1 MGRGRLV
8 TRLSTALVN
17 NPTGLVVAGRMMEAL
32 ELARSLAGGGRVQKL
47 SSAANQLFRIY
58 TPGGPSLIKVYD
70 TDGLER
76 REHRALNAVAGLP
89 GVPDVVDRGSEEGLS
104 WVRFRDPGR
113 WNLATLPGNLDAMR
127 AAGKVLKAIHDADK
141 SALSNLGDGMTP
153 EALAADYTSTYRRLE
168 RFRGRFGISN
178 EEYRALASSPAPT
191 GGDPVPSH
199 TDPTP
204 DKFFIDED
212 LNVTLLEW
220 GWATLAPPEWDFAF
234 ASWRFTSELGAEASR
249 AMADG
254 YGSTATD
261 ADLEPWFRYHI
272 AGWLVRKAEDFTD
285 RSALQSAVDMLKSMI

>member
-1 MGRGRLV
+1 M
-8 TRLSTALVN
+8 
-17 NPTGLVVAGRMMEAL
+17 
-32 ELARSLAGGGRVQKL
+32 QQL
-47 SSAANQLFRIY
+47 SSSANKLFRIY

-76 REHRALNAVAGLP
+76 REHRALNAIAGLP
-89 GVPDVVDRGSEEGLS
+89 GVPEVVDRGSEAGLA

-153 EALAADYTSTYRRLE
+153 EALTADYASTYKRLE
-168 RFRGRFGISN
+168 RFRGRLGISDDQ
-178 EEYRALASSPAPT
+178 YQALAASSPPI
-191 GGDPVPSH
+191 GSEPVTSH

-220 GWATLAPPEWDFAF
+220 GWATLAPREWDYAF
-234 ASWRFTSELGAEASR
+234 ASWRFTAELGAEA
-249 AMADG
+249 AQALTDG
-254 YGSTATD
+254 YGTIQSD
-261 ADLEPWFRYHI
+261 EQLEPWFRYHI
-272 AGWLVRKAEDFTD
+272 AAWLVRKAEAFSD
-285 RSALQSAVDMLKSMI
+285 RAALSAAVDMLKSMI

>member
-1 MGRGRLV
+1 
-8 TRLSTALVN
+8 
-17 NPTGLVVAGRMMEAL
+17 MEAL

-47 SSAANQLFRIY
+47 SSSANQLFRIY
-58 TPGGPSLIKVYD
+58 APGGPSLVKVYD

-89 GVPDVVDRGSEEGLS
+89 GVPEVVDRGSEEGLA

-153 EALAADYTSTYRRLE
+153 EALHADYTSTYKRLE
-168 RFRGRFGISN
+168 RFRGRFGISDN
-178 EEYRALASSPAPT
+178 EFQALAGGAPPT
-191 GGDPVPSH
+191 GGEPVPSH

-220 GWATLAPPEWDFAF
+220 GWATLAPPEWDYTF
-234 ASWRFTSELGAEASR
+234 ASWRFSSELGSEAAR
-249 AMADG
+249 ALTDG
-254 YGSTATD
+254 YGMAQTD
-261 ADLEPWFRYHI
+261 EELEPWFRYHI
-272 AGWLVRKAEDFTD
+272 AAWLLRKAEEFTD
-285 RSALQSAVDMLKSMI
+285 RSALQSAVGMLKSLV

>member
-1 MGRGRLV
+1 
-8 TRLSTALVN
+8 
-17 NPTGLVVAGRMMEAL
+17 MMEAL

-70 TDGLER
+70 SDGLER

-89 GVPDVVDRGSEEGLS
+89 GVPDVIDRGSEEGLS

-127 AAGKVLKAIHDADK
+127 AAGKVLRAIHEADK
-141 SALSNLGDGMTP
+141 TSLSNLGDGMTP
-153 EALAADYTSTYRRLE
+153 EALSADYVSTYKRLE
-168 RFRGRFGISN
+168 RFRGRFGMSDD
-178 EEYRALASSPAPT
+178 EYRALAASPP
-191 GGDPVPSH
+191 PVGEEPVTSH

-220 GWATLAPPEWDFAF
+220 GWATLAPPEWDYTF
-234 ASWRFTSELGAEASR
+234 ASWRFTSELGAEASY
-249 AMADG
+249 ALADG
-254 YGSTATD
+254 YGSVATD
-261 ADLEPWFRYHI
+261 DQLEPWFRYHI
-272 AGWLVRKAEDFTD
+272 AAWLVRKAEEFTD
-285 RSALQSAVDMLKSMI
+285 RSALQSAVDTLRSMI